1 MPTVYVPA
9 TSANLGPGF
18 DVLGICFN
26 MFNKFSYSI
35 QDEFECMGFLDTYN
49 LDNNLVIRSYKI
61 LFALQNKEVIP
72 IKLIADCT
80 IPIARG
86 LGSSSSCIIAGCVI
100 ANEVLNHPYSNNE
113 LAKIATTIEG
123 HPDNVIPCLFGGLIA
138 SKFEDNHLYT
148 ISYEINEK
156 IRFLLLIPDFELETR
171 KAREILKNEVDR
183 DKAIKNI
190 QNTLLLLEGFKTGN
204 EAMLHV
210 GITDY
215 IHVPY
220 RKTLI
225 EEFDILSDIVFDLG
239 AVGFTISGAGP
250 SCIALFTSDIPLNE
264 INAKLSLC
272 KNKWKTV
279 ELVPNHK
286 GTYIEE

>member
-1 MPTVYVPA
+1 
-9 TSANLGPGF
+9 
-18 DVLGICFN
+18 
-26 MFNKFSYSI
+26 
-35 QDEFECMGFLDTYN
+35 
-49 LDNNLVIRSYKI
+49 
-61 LFALQNKEVIP
+61 
-72 IKLIADCT
+72 
-80 IPIARG
+80 
-86 LGSSSSCIIAGCVI
+86 
-100 ANEVLNHPYSNNE
+100 
-113 LAKIATTIEG
+113 
-123 HPDNVIPCLFGGLIA
+123 
-138 SKFEDNHLYT
+138 
-148 ISYEINEK
+148 
-156 IRFLLLIPDFELETR
+156 
-171 KAREILKNEVDR
+171 
-183 DKAIKNI
+183 